1 MNKKVGVFEMGYL
14 ICDKCRGYYKLQ
26 PGELPADFTDKC
38 PCGGNLRFGMS
49 RDVVG
54 ENKSFQTKQ
63 RNTEQNEQ
71 YKKTKPKNEVN
82 LIKNLNI

>member
-54 ENKSFQTKQ
+54 
-63 RNTEQNEQ
+63 
-71 YKKTKPKNEVN
+71 
-82 LIKNLNI
+82 